1 MDGRLSEEQSLVM
14 MAHSFQPSLTIAS
27 LHLSICTEVSR
38 TFMLHGL
45 KEEMERKG
53 SIPRM
58 IGSCRGAMCLSLCLC
73 SCPFRDLGP
82 CNLHCAVYTGLR
94 ILHTQSRHCRDT
106 GPGDTGPGEG
116 CEPLRAWLT
125 CASQMQQLACVT
137 EGPIS
142 CPLLSPPKWP
152 LA

>member
-14 MAHSFQPSLTIAS
+14 MAHSFQPSLSIAS
-27 LHLSICTEVSR
+27 LHLSVCTEVSR

-45 KEEMERKG
+45 KEEMERKSVG

-73 SCPFRDLGP
+73 SCPFKGLGP

-94 ILHTQSRHCRDT
+94 ILHTQSQHCRDT
-106 GPGDTGPGEG
+106 GPGDTGSGEG

-125 CASQMQQLACVT
+125 CASQMQHV
-137 EGPIS
+137 
-142 CPLLSPPKWP
+142 
-152 LA
+152 